1 MLSSVQYICT
11 LHRPLD
17 VPNDMEVG
25 LWNKLNGCVSGGEHW
40 TGLNSE
46 SVFGKQIEW
55 RESATVDCSLNG
67 ESGLW
72 KQWNSH
78 LWCGWV

>member
-1 MLSSVQYICT
+1 M
-11 LHRPLD
+11 D
-17 VPNDMEVG
+17 VFREV
-25 LWNKLNGCVSGGEHW
+25 NR

-55 RESATVDCSLNG
+55 RESATVDCSLNE